1 LEGVLTS
8 IIWNRNSTTW
18 SVKLRHKHF
27 GKQTQVGFFKQ
38 LSDATAAMKHLD
50 EALKDKSKQEKV
62 ASVDEVIQEI
72 KRKRE
77 FNACSHGG
85 QWKRSEIESIL

>member
-1 LEGVLTS
+1 M
-8 IIWNRNSTTW
+8 
-18 SVKLRHKHF
+18 
-27 GKQTQVGFFKQ
+27 
-38 LSDATAAMKHLD
+38 DYLD

-62 ASVDEVIQEI
+62 ASVDMVIQEI
-72 KRKRE
+72 KRK